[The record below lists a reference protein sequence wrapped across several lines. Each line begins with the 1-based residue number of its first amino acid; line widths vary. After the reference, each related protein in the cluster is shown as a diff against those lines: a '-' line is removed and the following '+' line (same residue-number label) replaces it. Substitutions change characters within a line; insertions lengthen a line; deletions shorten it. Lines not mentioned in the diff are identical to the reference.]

1 MQPTFNHYDLLSKDI
16 HLLGDMLGQVIRQ
29 QAGSD
34 VFELEETIRSLAKAR
49 RADDDPA
56 AENNLARLV
65 DGMDTPLA
73 EAIARAFTVYFELIN
88 LAEDNHR
95 VRVLRERERQA
106 YPAPL
111 DESIPAAVAE
121 LKQAG
126 VSHEAMARLLDRLD
140 IELVFTAHPTEAKRR
155 TLLSKLRRIAETLH
169 DLEVRDLL
177 PAEEARLKKDILA
190 EITTLWLTERSRT
203 SQPRVTDEVRTGLYY
218 LNATLWDVVP
228 QVYQA
233 MAQALAEFYP
243 GLTPP
248 ERFLTFG
255 SWIGGDRDGNPN
267 VTAEV
272 TIGTMHLH
280 RHVAAERHHQVTRD
294 LDRSLSLSK
303 RLLPVNPELL
313 AALEANQEHMSRH
326 VAYLATRYPREPY
339 RLWTAHLV
347 ANLAETAA
355 DDVMGRLR
363 GDPVGPPPPLRTE
376 ADLLAPLELIDA
388 SLRRDGVGLIADAD
402 VKQLLQQARV
412 FGLHAARLDIRQY
425 SAYNR
430 AVLAELLARLGYSNR
445 YAQISPV
452 ERAGLLS
459 GLLRQWPPDLASLTG
474 LSAEAEETL
483 ALFRLLRRIVQTYG
497 PESLGPYVVS
507 MTHDLDDILAVL
519 LLAYWHGL
527 CLPPD
532 GSGEGLAI
540 TPLFETLADL
550 KNAPGTMNALFNHP
564 GYSRHLERLD
574 RRQTVMIGY
583 SDSNKDAGYLA
594 AKWELFQAQDTLVE
608 VCRRHNVTLTL
619 FHGRGGT
626 IARGGGP
633 ANRSIQAQ
641 PGGSV
646 GGRLRVTEQG
656 EVMHEHYS
664 QPAIARRHLEQVV
677 HAVLLASN
685 PLPAGQKSPAP
696 AWREAMAELAV
707 TGRRVYRRLI
717 YETPELLDY
726 WQQATPIQEISQLLI
741 GSRPPRRTTG
751 EDPFAGLRAIPWG
764 FSWMQSR
771 HVLPGWYGLGSA
783 LESYAGDPARLA
795 LLQEMYQDWLFFKVT
810 IDYAQMSLGKAD
822 MGIARLYAG
831 LVEDE
836 SVRDRIFGDIL
847 AEFERARHWVLQVTG
862 QAEILDNEPVL
873 QRSIRL
879 RNPYVDPL
887 NFVQVC
893 LLRRLRAL
901 PDPDGPE
908 AQSILQAI
916 FLTING
922 IAAGL
927 KNTG

>member
-1 MQPTFNHYDLLSKDI
+1 MEPASDKYDLLSKDI
-16 HLLGDMLGQVIRQ
+16 HLLGDMLGEVICE

-49 RADDDPA
+49 RAGDDPA
-56 AENNLARLV
+56 AESNLARLV
-65 DGMDTPLA
+65 DSLGTPLA

-88 LAEDNHR
+88 LAENNHR

-121 LKQAG
+121 LKRAG
-126 VSHEAMARLLDRLD
+126 VDEEAMARLLDRLA
-140 IELVFTAHPTEAKRR
+140 IEMVFTAHPTEAKRR
-155 TLLSKLRRIAETLH
+155 TLLSKLRRIAAALYEL
-169 DLEVRDLL
+169 DVRDLL
-177 PAEEARLKKDILA
+177 PAEEARLKNNILA
-190 EITTLWLTERSRT
+190 EITTLWLTEHSRT

-218 LNATLWDVVP
+218 LSTTVWDVVP

-233 MAQALAEFYP
+233 MDQALAEHYP
-243 GLTPP
+243 GLKCP

-280 RHVAAERHHQVTRD
+280 RHVAAERHHQVARD

-313 AALEANQEHMSRH
+313 AALEANQERLSRH

-347 ANLAETAA
+347 ANLAETAT

-363 GDPVGPPPPLRTE
+363 GEPVGPPPPLCQR

-388 SLRRDGVGLIADAD
+388 SLRHDGVAMIAEAD
-402 VKQLLQQARV
+402 VKQLLRQAHV
-412 FGLHAARLDIRQY
+412 FGLHVARLDIRQY

-430 AVLAELLARLGYSNR
+430 AVMAELLARIGYSDR
-445 YAQISPV
+445 YAQLEPAERV
-452 ERAGLLS
+452 ELLS
-459 GLLRQWPPDLASLTG
+459 GLLQQWPPDLASLTD
-474 LSAEAEETL
+474 LSAEANETL

-507 MTHDLDDILAVL
+507 MTHDVDDILAVL

-527 CLPPD
+527 CLPVD

-540 TPLFETLADL
+540 APLFETLADL
-550 KNAPGTMNALFNHP
+550 QNASETMNALFAHS
-564 GYSRHLERLD
+564 GYNRHLEGLG
-574 RRQTVMIGY
+574 RRQTIMIGY
-583 SDSNKDAGYLA
+583 SDSNKDAGYIA
-594 AKWELFQAQDTLVE
+594 AKWELFQAQETLVE
-608 VCRRHNVTLTL
+608 VCRRHNILLTL

-633 ANRSIQAQ
+633 TNRSIQAQ
-641 PGGSV
+641 PAGSV

-656 EVMHEHYS
+656 EVINEHYS
-664 QPAIARRHLEQVV
+664 HPAIARRHLEQVV

-685 PLPAGQKSPAP
+685 PLPAGHKSPAP
-696 AWREAMAELAV
+696 AWREAMDKLAV

-726 WQQATPIQEISQLLI
+726 WQQATPIQELSRLLI

-783 LESYAGDPARLA
+783 LAGYASDASRLA
-795 LLQEMYQDWLFFKVT
+795 QLQEMYRDWLFFKVT

-836 SVRDRIFGDIL
+836 SIRDRIFGDIL
-847 AEFERARHWVLQVTG
+847 AEYERARHWVLQVTG

-887 NFVQVC
+887 NFVQVN

-908 AQSILQAI
+908 AESILQAI